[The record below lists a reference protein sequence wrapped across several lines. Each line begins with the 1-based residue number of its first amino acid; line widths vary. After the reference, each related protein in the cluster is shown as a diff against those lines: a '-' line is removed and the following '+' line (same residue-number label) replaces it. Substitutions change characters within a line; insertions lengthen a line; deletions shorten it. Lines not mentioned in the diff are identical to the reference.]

1 MRYPVN
7 SHSGSNVKY
16 MHAARDCTTVH
27 DDVHDLTVRYGRD
40 APTIR
45 TSFRSCP
52 RGSDAAMGKAPSS
65 RTTGHRSDAM
75 QFGTTDAPHASRPR
89 HRVEQEDDRAWLH
102 DTVLQVLEY
111 LATGGFGSCTDAQR
125 LMQVAARAADDL
137 REVIDG
143 SELTDIPTS
152 FVDGLSTVVEEAR
165 ELSGIDVRLELTGP
179 VDEIDPIVGGEIVAV
194 VREALNNARKHSGA
208 RIAFVECDADVERVE
223 VRVVDDGHGFD
234 PLTVREGLGIRCSM
248 RQRMARCGGSI
259 AIASAPG
266 RGVVV
271 RITSGMTNPRMT
283 ESVA

>member
-1 MRYPVN
+1 MQSGTN
-7 SHSGSNVKY
+7 DASHS
-16 MHAARDCTTVH
+16 
-27 DDVHDLTVRYGRD
+27 
-40 APTIR
+40 
-45 TSFRSCP
+45 
-52 RGSDAAMGKAPSS
+52 
-65 RTTGHRSDAM
+65 
-75 QFGTTDAPHASRPR
+75 SRPR

-111 LATGGFGSCTDAQR
+111 LATGGYGSCTDAQR

-143 SELTDIPTS
+143 SELADVPTP
-152 FVDGLSTVVEEAR
+152 FVDGLHSVVEEAR
-165 ELSGIDVRLELTGP
+165 DLSGIDVRIDLSGP
-179 VDEIDPIVGGEIVAV
+179 VDRIDPIVGGEIVAV
-194 VREALNNARKHSGA
+194 VREALNNIRKHSGA
-208 RIAFVECDADVERVE
+208 RVAFVECDVDADRLE

-271 RITSGMTNPRMT
+271 RITSGTTNPRMT

>member
-1 MRYPVN
+1 MTPQLQLR
-7 SHSGSNVKY
+7 
-16 MHAARDCTTVH
+16 AASVLDASTCSLAADECTTTH
-27 DDVHDLTVRYGRD
+27 RDVHDLTVHRARRGHTLP
-40 APTIR
+40 ASIA
-45 TSFRSCP
+45 SCP
-52 RGSDAAMGKAPSS
+52 AGSDAGDGKGMADM
-65 RTTGHRSDAM
+65 TK
-75 QFGTTDAPHASRPR
+75 TTDDASQRSRPR

-111 LATGGFGSCTDAQR
+111 LATGGYGSCTDAER

-143 SELTDIPTS
+143 SELLDVPAPFADALRS
-152 FVDGLSTVVEEAR
+152 VVEEAR
-165 ELSGIDVRLELTGP
+165 ELSGMDVRLELSGP
-179 VDEIDPIVGGEIVAV
+179 VDRIDPIVGGEVVAV
-194 VREALNNARKHSGA
+194 VREALNNTRKHA
-208 RIAFVECDADVERVE
+208 RASVAFVECELHEDRLE
-223 VRVVDDGHGFD
+223 VRVVDDGRGFD

-271 RITSGMTNPRMT
+271 RITSGSTNPRLT